1 MIAHFFDIESIL
13 VTNNK
18 VWIVD
23 KTNPNIPILKINQSD
38 FNLIKSGI
46 YKSQGNCINFSGK
59 SYWIPKELIEKIK
72 IKSKN
77 YKSDISNLGFS
88 MQEFMNKELIEN
100 IDYEINEDV
109 ISHLRNKNDDV
120 YVICSKNTK
129 RNYELIIKKI
139 EEKLSDIGIVIKNY
153 YFISETFYNRNEDQI
168 SHKKAR
174 LLIQHLIGYKTDD
187 NKFANE
193 EISSYDTIYFY
204 DEEKLS
210 IDISNDSNKILEF
223 LLSNTELSIKDKV
236 KDIIKS
242 KDKELITNLV
252 TPNKVNRF
260 VTNKVIL
267 KWSNIVKT
275 FENFRFRF

>member
-46 YKSQGNCINFSGK
+46 YKSQGNSITFSGK
-59 SYWIPKELIEKIK
+59 SYWISKELIDKIK

-109 ISHLRNKNDDV
+109 ISHLKNKNDDV

-187 NKFANE
+187 NKFTDE
-193 EISSYDTIYFY
+193 EITTYDEVYFY
-204 DEEKLS
+204 DEEKSS

-223 LLSNTELSIKDKV
+223 LLSNTESSIKDRI
-236 KDIIKS
+236 KDILKS

-252 TPNKVNRF
+252 TPNKFNRF
-260 VTNKVIL
+260 ITNKITL

-275 FENFRFRF
+275 FESFKWK